1 MRIVLEEP
9 LPAVDPLRRAIRWT
23 ESAMVAALYR
33 GGGFYRPTPWQYLE
47 ILVHNSTGLVQ
58 EGMRTRSGRCKA
70 PRQGPSPQCLE
81 DFARLV
87 HRCCLGQVW
96 YWDGDPNKVALTL
109 ALAVAQMLNLEDG
122 ATDAIWKAARKMMC
136 GGENDDKKKEPSR
149 EDAAASIGKVMDAV
163 SSEISKGK
171 RSVILPAFASIN
183 Y

>member
-1 MRIVLEEP
+1 
-9 LPAVDPLRRAIRWT
+9 
-23 ESAMVAALYR
+23 
-33 GGGFYRPTPWQYLE
+33 
-47 ILVHNSTGLVQ
+47 
-58 EGMRTRSGRCKA
+58 
-70 PRQGPSPQCLE
+70 
-81 DFARLV
+81 
-87 HRCCLGQVW
+87 
-96 YWDGDPNKVALTL
+96 
-109 ALAVAQMLNLEDG
+109 MLNLEDG